1 MHRRVTTEY
10 AWGKNRSRSKAID
23 HGIHGIHGKKNE
35 KKIVVLNYF
44 RVVRVFRGRIR
55 FMVFPFYDSVVK

>member
-1 MHRRVTTEY
+1 MGWPCHRLTGICG
-10 AWGKNRSRSKAID
+10 GKTIN
-23 HGIHGIHGKKNE
+23 HGIHGKKNE

-44 RVVRVFRGRIR
+44 RVFRGRIR